1 MQMHETVKEVNE
13 RMDKTVEAIR
23 NELSKIRS
31 GKATPALLDPVRVEA
46 YGGKMPL
53 NQVASVTTPDARLI
67 VVQPWDKSLM
77 NEIEKAIMK
86 ADLGLNPSNDGT
98 VIRVPLPPLNEER
111 RAELVKV
118 CRKVVEDGRV
128 AIRNIRRDGNDQC
141 KKLEKEHDMS
151 EDEMHKHL
159 TEIQEATDKHIKN
172 MDEILKYKEAE
183 IMEV

>member
-1 MQMHETVKEVNE
+1 MKMHAIVNEVND
-13 RMDKTVEAIR
+13 RMDKTVDAIR

-31 GKATPALLDPVRVEA
+31 GKATPALLDPVRVDA

-77 NEIEKAIMK
+77 GEIEKGIMK

-118 CRKVVEDGRV
+118 CRKIVEDGRV
-128 AIRNIRRDGNDQC
+128 AIRNIRRDGNDQY
-141 KKLEKEHDMS
+141 KKLEKDHDMS
-151 EDEMHKHL
+151 EDEVHNHL
-159 TEIQEATDKHIKN
+159 SEIQNATDNHIKE
-172 MDEILKYKEAE
+172 MDDILKHKEAE